1 MAKHMTSSSTLSR
14 QAQLLGRLLA
24 ALLIAMPI
32 SVRASDPE
40 ILAAL
45 DARQFQSLD
54 AKLNSLQKSYE
65 LGRIDEISL
74 RNAFSSFYHLTPQQI
89 ATMQDWVKSSPNS
102 YAAHLSWGI
111 FLRRAALDAQDGQ
124 RIAELSSERLDSRTR
139 LLEAAKPELQRAK
152 ALTAKP
158 MLAIFHLMGVSLF
171 QGDQVASRA
180 LVDQA
185 NKIDP
190 KNRLVRDRYM
200 VTLTPRWGGS
210 YPAMRSFI
218 TSSRAEGLDPEGLRH
233 LEAIMYD
240 DMGHSAMEA
249 GNQAEA
255 FRYFRMALDLDAK
268 IGGSFREDYLMTSN
282 AYVCGQDHDAK
293 YCK

>member
-1 MAKHMTSSSTLSR
+1 MARHMTSSSKPSHRARLW
-14 QAQLLGRLLA
+14 GHLLA
-24 ALLIAMPI
+24 ALLIAMPM
-32 SVRASDPE
+32 SVRASGPE

-45 DARQFQSLD
+45 DARQYQRLD
-54 AKLNSLQKSYE
+54 AELNGLQKQYE

-74 RNAFSSFYHLTPQQI
+74 RNAFSPFYHLTPQQI

-102 YAAHLSWGI
+102 YAAHLGWGI
-111 FLRRAALDAQDGQ
+111 FLRRAALDAQSGQ
-124 RIAELSSERLDSRTR
+124 RIAELSSERLDTRTR

-171 QGDQVASRA
+171 LGDQVTSRA
-180 LVDQA
+180 LVDEA

-218 TSSRAEGLDPEGLRH
+218 AASRTEGLDSEGIRR

-249 GNQAEA
+249 GDRAKA
-255 FRYFRMALDLDAK
+255 YKYFRMALDLDAG

-282 AYVCGQDHDAK
+282 AYVCGQDRDAK

>member
-1 MAKHMTSSSTLSR
+1 
-14 QAQLLGRLLA
+14 
-24 ALLIAMPI
+24 MPI
-32 SVRASDPE
+32 SVRASGSE

-45 DARQFQSLD
+45 DARQFQRLD
-54 AKLNSLQKSYE
+54 AELNGLQKQYE

-74 RNAFSSFYHLTPQQI
+74 RDAFSSFYHLTPQQI

-102 YAAHLSWGI
+102 YAAHLGWGI
-111 FLRRAALDAQDGQ
+111 FLRRAALDVQSGQ
-124 RIAELSSERLDSRTR
+124 RIAELSSERLDTRSR

-152 ALTAKP
+152 LLTAKP

-171 QGDQVASRA
+171 QGDHSASRA
-180 LVDQA
+180 LVDEA

-218 TSSRAEGLDPEGLRH
+218 AASRTEGVDPDGIRH

-240 DMGHSAMEA
+240 DIGHSAMEA
-249 GNQAEA
+249 GDRTEA
-255 FRYFRMALDLDAK
+255 YKYFRMALDLGAR

-282 AYVCGQDHDAK
+282 AYVCGRDRDAE